1 MKTVTERE
9 QQSLRQTGR
18 RCWTSAEAT
27 GICVRISPGGRTAQG
42 SNMGFL
48 SFVALLAIAYLVWRV
63 ADMLPDLVYRVSEI
77 QRDIGEIRRQ
87 LRDEAQAGE
96 ASAPASDDGD
106 GDDEQ
111 SGS

>member
-1 MKTVTERE
+1 
-9 QQSLRQTGR
+9 
-18 RCWTSAEAT
+18 
-27 GICVRISPGGRTAQG
+27 
-42 SNMGFL
+42 MGFL

-96 ASAPASDDGD
+96 PSAPASGD
-106 GDDEQ
+106 GDRDDKQ

>member
-1 MKTVTERE
+1 
-9 QQSLRQTGR
+9 
-18 RCWTSAEAT
+18 
-27 GICVRISPGGRTAQG
+27 
-42 SNMGFL
+42 MGFL

-87 LRDEAQAGE
+87 LHDKTQADEP
-96 ASAPASDDGD
+96 SAPASDVGD

-111 SGS
+111 SDS

>member
-1 MKTVTERE
+1 
-9 QQSLRQTGR
+9 
-18 RCWTSAEAT
+18 
-27 GICVRISPGGRTAQG
+27 
-42 SNMGFL
+42 MGFL

-96 ASAPASDDGD
+96 TSAPASEDGD
-106 GDDEQ
+106 SDDKQ